1 MATRT
6 KQPFSISRILIH
18 AFFCMLSLAF
28 ILPLWS
34 IVSVSLSGE
43 QDLVDYGYR
52 LIPKHLDFGAYSY
65 ILSNPMTIVDA
76 YKVTGI
82 IAFTGTLLSLAVI
95 SMCAYPL
102 SRADF
107 KYRRII
113 TFYLFFTMLFSGGL
127 VPFYI
132 MMTKYFHLQ
141 NNYAALILPSVGN
154 VWYMF
159 LMRTFFQQLPESLVE
174 SATIDGAGELRIYWR
189 IILPLS
195 TPVLATVGLFQLLA
209 YWNSWFHALLF
220 IDKQNMYPLQYLLQ
234 VMMQNIQEIL
244 QNMQNNVP
252 VDANQLA
259 NLPTE
264 STRMA
269 MCILTIGPMLFV
281 FPFFQKYFARG
292 LTVGAVK
299 G

>member
-1 MATRT
+1 MRQDS
-6 KQPFSISRILIH
+6 KRGFFPSRLLLH
-18 AFFCMLSLAF
+18 LFFIALSVVF
-28 ILPLWS
+28 VLPLWS
-34 IVSVSLSGE
+34 IVSVSLSSE
-43 QDLVDYGYR
+43 SDLVEYGYR
-52 LIPKHLDFGAYSY
+52 LLPVSLDFSAYSY
-65 ILSNPMTIVDA
+65 ILSNPGAIVSA
-76 YKVTGI
+76 YKVTSI
-82 IAFTGTLLSLAVI
+82 IASTGTLLSLTII

-102 SRADF
+102 SRLDF
-107 KYRRII
+107 KYGRAI

-132 MMTKYFHLQ
+132 MMTQYFHLQ
-141 NNYAALILPSVGN
+141 NTYAALILPSLGN

-159 LMRTFFQQLPESLVE
+159 LMRTFFRQLPDSLVE
-174 SATIDGAGELRIYWR
+174 SATIDGAGEFRIYAR

-195 TPVLATVGLFQLLA
+195 APVLATVGLFQLLA

-220 IDKQNMYPLQYLLQ
+220 IDKAGMYPLQYLLQ

-244 QNMQNNVP
+244 RNMQNNVP
-252 VDANQLA
+252 VDATQLGT
-259 NLPTE
+259 LPTE